1 MIKRS
6 PMTIEGEK
14 KIKEELER
22 LERVERPKIIQ
33 AIAEARAH
41 GDLKENAEYHAAKE
55 QQGFIEGR
63 IRDIKQKLSN
73 IQVIDVTQIPNNG
86 SVIFGSTVT
95 LYNLETEEKRCYRI
109 VGEDESNIKEGK
121 ISIAS
126 PVARALIGKTLGEE
140 VEVNTPSGQISFEI
154 SAVEYI

>member
-1 MIKRS
+1 
-6 PMTIEGEK
+6 MTIEGEK